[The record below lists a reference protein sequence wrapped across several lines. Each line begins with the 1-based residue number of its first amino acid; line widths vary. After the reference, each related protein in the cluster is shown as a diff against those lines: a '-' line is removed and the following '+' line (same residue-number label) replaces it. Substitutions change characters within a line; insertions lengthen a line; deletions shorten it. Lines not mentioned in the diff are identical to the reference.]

1 MICIS
6 KLASPDI
13 GPHTIAP
20 RVIATALIAAGLIA
34 TSATHSAEVA
44 AESKGASRSL
54 DLRPPLI
61 TRIFT
66 PQQIDMILARS
77 IDPQLEYVEVEAAR
91 IDDVPFVDQSAR
103 PVEAAFKEVIRWFAP
118 YPTVLAASVNAAP
131 DATDPYRAVPIS
143 ISAYHPSFPP
153 PYSQR

>member
-20 RVIATALIAAGLIA
+20 RVIAMGLIAAGLIA
-34 TSATHSAEVA
+34 TGVTHA

-91 IDDVPFVDQSAR
+91 IDDVPFVDQSAQ
-103 PVEAAFKEVIRWFAP
+103 PMEAAFREVIGWFAP

>member
-6 KLASPDI
+6 KLASL
-13 GPHTIAP
+13 GMGLLTISA
-20 RVIATALIAAGLIA
+20 RVIATGLIA
-34 TSATHSAEVA
+34 TSVTHAADFA
-44 AESKGASRSL
+44 AESNGASRSL

-61 TRIFT
+61 TKICP

-91 IDDVPFVDQSAR
+91 IDDLPFVDESAQ
-103 PVEAAFKEVIRWFAP
+103 PIEAAFKEVIRWFAP
-118 YPTVLAASVNAAP
+118 YPTVLAATVNAAP
-131 DATDPYRAVPIS
+131 DATDPHRAVPVS
-143 ISAYHPSFPP
+143 ISSYHPSFPP